1 METKLDYNLTK
12 KHLFGYAFGDLGGC
26 MTFAILGSFL
36 LPYYTDVAGISPAA
50 VAVMFL
56 IIKIWDAINDPMM
69 GAIMDKAFVRSK
81 HKMGKF
87 RPWMLRATPLLLI
100 TAVMMYTVPGVLPAG
115 KLLAAYVTYLL
126 YEASYTMFNIPYGT
140 LLSAMA
146 GTEGERAKL
155 SSARG
160 FGAMIGNIIPLM
172 LFPIIITVFKN
183 NQALGYGLGVTVSAV
198 IGFVFCLL
206 SVYWTSELQTK
217 QNSAADVKDAELSD
231 IKFTDILVVF
241 RKNRAFVA
249 LFIAGLLSCLAQYT
263 TSTLGVYMF
272 RDVLGSLPLMSMSM
286 FLTMGFSAIVLLLA
300 PKLVKKFGI
309 IKLVTVSLLIGIL
322 LYVALYFASFAGA
335 WVYLIVSGLAG
346 CFVSVP
352 VLMQWGMVGD
362 SIDYN
367 EMVTGKRTEGSMYG
381 TFNLSR
387 RIGQAVGTSF
397 AAFMLGVIGYTA
409 NATAQSTATVTG
421 IRLLIVGIP
430 LVSAVGSWIALR
442 FIWNITPEVREKMAA
457 YRASKYQGVIDAPAD
472 KA

>member
-1 METKLDYNLTK
+1 METKFESKLTK

-26 MTFAILGSFL
+26 MTFAILGSYL
-36 LPYYTDVAGISPAA
+36 LPYYTDVAGISTTAIAA
-50 VAVMFL
+50 MFL

-69 GAIMDKAFVRSK
+69 GALMDKAFVRTK

-100 TAVMMYTVPGVLPAG
+100 TSIMMYTVPGAVASG

-126 YEASYTMFNIPYGT
+126 YEASYTMFNIPYGS
-140 LLSAMA
+140 LLSAIA
-146 GTEGERAKL
+146 GSEGERAKL

-160 FGAMIGNIIPLM
+160 FGAMIGNLIPMM
-172 LFPIIITVFKN
+172 LFPIIITVSKSN
-183 NQALGYGLGVTVSAV
+183 PAIGYGVGVTACAV
-198 IGFVFCLL
+198 IGFVFCML

-217 QNSAADVKDAELSD
+217 RSAGMEDKSEISD

-249 LFIAGLLSCLAQYT
+249 LFIAGLLSCVSQYT
-263 TSTLGVYMF
+263 ASTLGVYMY
-272 RDVLGSLPLMSMSM
+272 RDVLGSLPMMSISM
-286 FLTMGFSAIVLLLA
+286 FLTMGFSVVVLSFA

-309 IKLVTVSLLIGIL
+309 IKVVTLSLLIGIL
-322 LYVALYFASFAGA
+322 AYVALYFASFAGVVA
-335 WVYLIVSGLAG
+335 YMVGAAVAG

-362 SIDYN
+362 AIDYN

-387 RIGQAVGTSF
+387 RIGQAIGTSF
-397 AAFMLGVIGYTA
+397 AAFISNIVIASGLREPYWQSITTGLMLCFFILLQSVIL
-409 NATAQSTATVTG
+409 S
-421 IRLLIVGIP
+421 I
-430 LVSAVGSWIALR
+430 
-442 FIWNITPEVREKMAA
+442 REKGDFKIQLPRRM
-457 YRASKYQGVIDAPAD
+457 KPTKN
-472 KA
+472 KAESD

>member
-1 METKLDYNLTK
+1 METKFQSKLTK

-26 MTFAILGSFL
+26 MTFAILGSYL
-36 LPYYTDVAGISPAA
+36 LPYYTDVAGISTTAIAA
-50 VAVMFL
+50 MFL

-69 GAIMDKAFVRSK
+69 GAIMDKAFIRTK

-87 RPWMLRATPLLLI
+87 RPWMLRATPLLFI
-100 TAVMMYTVPGVLPAG
+100 TAIMMYTVPGVLPSG

-126 YEASYTMFNIPYGT
+126 YEASYTMFNIPYGS
-140 LLSAMA
+140 LLSAIA
-146 GTEGERAKL
+146 GSEGERAKL

-160 FGAMIGNIIPLM
+160 FGAMVGNLIPMM
-172 LFPIIITVFKN
+172 LFPIIITVSKN
-183 NQALGYGLGVTVSAV
+183 NPAIGYGVGVTVCAV
-198 IGFVFCLL
+198 VGLVFCLL

-217 QNSAADVKDAELSD
+217 QTAGAESKSEISD

-263 TSTLGVYMF
+263 ASTLGVYMY
-272 RDVLGSLPLMSMSM
+272 RDVLGSLPMMSISM
-286 FLTMGFSAIVLLLA
+286 FLTMGFSVIVLSLA
-300 PKLVKKFGI
+300 PKFVKKFGI
-309 IKLVTVSLLIGIL
+309 IKVVSVSLVIGIL
-322 LYVALYFASFAGA
+322 AYVALYFASFAGVIA
-335 WVYLIVSGLAG
+335 YMAGSAIAG

-362 SIDYN
+362 AIDYN
-367 EMVTGKRTEGSMYG
+367 EMITGKRTEGSMYG

-387 RIGQAVGTSF
+387 RIGQAIGTSF

-409 NATAQSTATVTG
+409 NAAAQSAATVSG
-421 IRLLIVGIP
+421 IRLLIIGIP
-430 LVSAVGSWIALR
+430 LVASVGSLIALR

-457 YRASKYQGVIDAPAD
+457 FRTSKYQSGNDAPSEQA
-472 KA
+472 